1 MMDMRNFVIST
12 PETEGEKFLAEQG
25 AVILRD
31 EQEREWY
38 SSQVLFSADT
48 VKIMYDSA
56 YVVRAITT
64 DVSTLYP
71 NMHSVAEVEEIP
83 EGADIYG
90 GWIYSDGVVIQ
101 KSLSHDEVLS
111 QAEMQKVSLLDD
123 ARSVIS
129 VWQTELQLGIISDDD
144 KDRLIDWLNYIKAVQ
159 ALDISTAPA
168 IEWPV
173 KPE

>member
-1 MMDMRNFVIST
+1 MMDMKNFVISS
-12 PETEGEKFLAEQG
+12 PETDDETFLAEQG
-25 AVILRD
+25 AIILRD
-31 EQEREWY
+31 EEGREWY
-38 SSQVLFSADT
+38 SSQALFNADT
-48 VKIMYDSA
+48 FKIMYDSA
-56 YVVRAITT
+56 CVVRAITT

-90 GWIYSDGVVIQ
+90 GWIFSDGVVIQ
-101 KSLSHDEVLS
+101 KSLSHDEFLS

-144 KDRLIDWLNYIKAVQ
+144 KDRLIDWLNYIKTVQ
-159 ALDISTAPA
+159 AVDISTAPD

>member
-31 EQEREWY
+31 EQGREWY

-56 YVVRAITT
+56 CVVRAITT

-111 QAEMQKVSLLDD
+111 EAEMQKVSLLDD

-129 VWQTELQLGIISDDD
+129 VWQTELQLGIINNDD

-159 ALDISTAPA
+159 AVDISTAPD